1 MDERDLDVWWSALPL
16 KRKQQLWRWL
26 SKDDDQHRVLP
37 NQIPLLEMKGDT
49 Q

>member
-1 MDERDLDVWWSALPL
+1 VDEHDLDVWWAKLPL

-26 SKDDDQHRVLP
+26 SKDDGQYVLP
-37 NQIPLLEMKGDT
+37 NQIPLIEMKGDP